1 MVMAD
6 IIKPLMLCGGTMA
19 PALVPFV
26 AWNFIIGVVVL
37 IVFVVLVRFV
47 IAIRVR

>member
-1 MVMAD
+1 MVD
-6 IIKPLMLCGGTMA
+6 ITTPLMLCNGTTG

-26 AWNFIIGVVVL
+26 AWNFIIGAVVP